1 MSCLRNEVL
10 IAITFVNGISFLLS
24 GSMLDS
30 DTWLPGIICVINF
43 AWLLWFGFANG
54 YTYKPEK
61 GEEMEEQKMK
71 VYALLPE
78 EKHKE
83 YVDDIADL
91 VKNLISGVCNISDKY
106 EVDRDSSLEY
116 VAGII
121 GDIAA
126 VATIQDFGKDEKRG
140 E

>member
-1 MSCLRNEVL
+1 MSCLRNKVL
-10 IAITFVNGISFLLS
+10 IAITIVNGISFLLF
-24 GSMLDS
+24 GCMLDS
-30 DTWLPGIICVINF
+30 DTCLPGIICVISF
-43 AWLLWFGFANG
+43 TWLVWFGCANG
-54 YTYKPEK
+54 CIYKPEK

-71 VYALLPE
+71 VYTLLSE

-126 VATIQDFGKDEKRG
+126 VATIQDFGKDEKR
-140 E
+140 